1 MSGGADL
8 SDLIIIGF
16 IAVVFVAGA
25 ITVFKFMRG
34 GKRK

>member
-1 MSGGADL
+1 MRGGADL
-8 SDLIIIGF
+8 SDLTIIGF
-16 IAVVFVAGA
+16 IAVVFVTGA

>member
-1 MSGGADL
+1 MRGGPDL
-8 SDLIIIGF
+8 SDLTIIAF
-16 IAVVFVAGA
+16 IAVIFVAGA